1 MNTEKDKECNRQAL
15 DFNIYFRHCGFS
27 KIVVLQISLFSKNVQ
42 INNDAN
48 EELYRKIQEDRRV
61 HLTPSA
67 VHGKYFIRISMTS
80 SNNNA
85 ASVENCWQI
94 IKDIAS
100 QV

>member
-1 MNTEKDKECNRQAL
+1 M
-15 DFNIYFRHCGFS
+15 
-27 KIVVLQISLFSKNVQ
+27 Q
-42 INNDAN
+42 INNGIN
-48 EELYRKIQEDRRV
+48 KELYRKIQEDRRV

-67 VHGKYFIRISMTS
+67 VHGKYFIRVSMTFG
-80 SNNNA
+80 NNHV